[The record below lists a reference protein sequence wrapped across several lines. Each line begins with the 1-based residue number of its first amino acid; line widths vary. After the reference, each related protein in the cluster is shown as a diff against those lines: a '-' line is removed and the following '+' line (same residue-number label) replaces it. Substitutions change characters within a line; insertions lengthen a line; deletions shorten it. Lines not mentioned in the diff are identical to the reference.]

1 MPRVGTLRLACYDI
15 LELNGKEFKPD
26 NYGEVL
32 EELDKLL
39 KGGKLVHPVDWEV
52 AKDNTEVKKLFAQC
66 MEKEAL
72 EGAVSSSDPNRR
84 RMRET

>member
-1 MPRVGTLRLACYDI
+1 MPRVGTLRFACYDI

-39 KGGKLVHPVDWEV
+39 KGGRGGIK
-52 AKDNTEVKKLFAQC
+52 
-66 MEKEAL
+66 
-72 EGAVSSSDPNRR
+72 
-84 RMRET
+84 